1 LKRSLVL
8 YTSCMD
14 PLLLTS
20 AIAPYINLF
29 LAALFGAL
37 IGIERTLAGKSAG
50 MRTYALVSLGSCLFI
65 IATTLG
71 FFDTIH
77 LTKDGTP
84 LMVISGIISGVGF
97 IGAGLIFS
105 KEESLHGLT
114 SAAGLW
120 IAAGVGIASGMG
132 LHLLSFFVTLLTLF
146 IFTGVWVM
154 EGWLKKA
161 VSYPHG
167 RSAENSNS

>member
-1 LKRSLVL
+1 
-8 YTSCMD
+8 MD
-14 PLLLTS
+14 PLLLTNS
-20 AIAPYINLF
+20 LTPYINIAF
-29 LAALFGAL
+29 AALFGML

-50 MRTYALVSLGSCLFI
+50 MRTYALVSLGSCLFVI
-65 IATTLG
+65 VTTLG
-71 FFDTIH
+71 FFETIH

-120 IAAGVGIASGMG
+120 IAAGIGIACGMG
-132 LHLLSFFVTLLTLF
+132 FFMISFFVTLLTLF

-154 EGWLKKA
+154 EGWLKKV
-161 VSYPHG
+161 VSYPTGH
-167 RSAENSNS
+167 STDNSNG

>member
-1 LKRSLVL
+1 
-8 YTSCMD
+8 MD
-14 PLLLTS
+14 PALLTN
-20 AIAPYINLF
+20 AIAPYINLS

-50 MRTYALVSLGSCLFI
+50 MRTYSLVSLGSCLFV

-71 FFDTIH
+71 YFETVA
-77 LTKDGTP
+77 LTQDGNPILVVT
-84 LMVISGIISGVGF
+84 GIISGVGF

-105 KEESLHGLT
+105 KEDSLHGLT

-120 IAAGVGIASGMG
+120 IASGVGIATGYG
-132 LHLLSFFVTLLTLF
+132 LHVLAFFVTLLTLF

-154 EGWLKKA
+154 EGWLKKG
-161 VSYPHG
+161 VRYPHG
-167 RSAENSNS
+167 ATKENSNG

>member
-1 LKRSLVL
+1 
-8 YTSCMD
+8 MD
-14 PLLLTS
+14 PLLLISPFT
-20 AIAPYINLF
+20 PYINLGF
-29 LAALFGAL
+29 AALFGAI

-50 MRTYALVSLGSCLFI
+50 MRTYALVSLGSCLFVT
-65 IATTLG
+65 ATTLG
-71 FFDTIH
+71 FFETIH

-105 KEESLHGLT
+105 KEDSLHGLT

-120 IAAGVGIASGMG
+120 IASGVGIASGMG
-132 LHLLSFFVTLLTLF
+132 LHMMSLFVTLLTLF

-154 EGWLKKA
+154 EGWLKNA
-161 VSYPHG
+161 VSYPTG
-167 RSAENSNS
+167 KSSENSNG

>member
-1 LKRSLVL
+1 
-8 YTSCMD
+8 MD

-20 AIAPYINLF
+20 VVTPYVNISF
-29 LAALFGAL
+29 AALFGAV

-50 MRTYALVSLGSCLFI
+50 MRTYALVALGSCLFVTVS
-65 IATTLG
+65 ALGYFETLNI
-71 FFDTIH
+71 TQ
-77 LTKDGTP
+77 DGNP
-84 LMVISGIISGVGF
+84 ILVLAGIISGVGF

-120 IAAGVGIASGMG
+120 IAAGVGIASGYG
-132 LHLLSFFVTLLTLF
+132 LHLLSLFVTLLTLF

-154 EGWLKKA
+154 EGWLKNA
-161 VSYPHG
+161 VSYPTG
-167 RSAENSNS
+167 KSSENSNG

>member
-1 LKRSLVL
+1 
-8 YTSCMD
+8 MD

-20 AIAPYINLF
+20 QFAPYINTG

-50 MRTYALVSLGSCLFI
+50 MRTYSLVALGSSLFVT
-65 IATTLG
+65 ATALGYFNTLN
-71 FFDTIH
+71 
-77 LTKDGTP
+77 LTQDGNP
-84 LMVISGIISGVGF
+84 ILVITGIISGVGF

-120 IAAGVGIASGMG
+120 IAAGVGIACGMG
-132 LHLLSFFVTLLTLF
+132 LFMLSLFVTLLTLF

-154 EGWLKKA
+154 EGWLKKT
-161 VSYPHG
+161 VQYPSG
-167 RSAENSNS
+167 ATKENSNG

>member
-1 LKRSLVL
+1 
-8 YTSCMD
+8 MD

-20 AIAPYINLF
+20 TFAPYINLS
-29 LAALFGAL
+29 LAALFGMV

-50 MRTYALVSLGSCLFI
+50 MRTYALVSLGSCLFVT
-65 IATTLG
+65 ATAFGYFETQ
-71 FFDTIH
+71 
-77 LTKDGTP
+77 DGNP
-84 LMVISGIISGVGF
+84 ILVLAGIISGVGF

-105 KEESLHGLT
+105 KEDSLHGLT

-120 IAAGVGIASGMG
+120 IAAGVGIATGYG
-132 LHLLSFFVTLLTLF
+132 LHMLSFFVTLLTLF

-161 VSYPHG
+161 ISYPTG
-167 RSAENSNS
+167 KSDANSNG